1 MAADTPVEYIKHHLT
16 NLTYGKLPEGYERA
30 DGSVVQEATWTFART
45 GQEAADMGFMALHV
59 DTLGWSIAMGIL
71 FLGLFRFVA
80 NRVTDGA
87 PSGLQ
92 NLVEMT
98 FEFVQGIVRDVFHGK
113 NPLIAPLAL
122 TIFVWILLMNILKL
136 IPIDYI
142 PSIAHAMGLEYFKI
156 VPTTDPNGTFGIS
169 IGVFLLILF
178 YSFKVKG
185 VGGFTKELA
194 FNPFNHWIMV
204 PFNLLLEILA
214 LIIKPISLA
223 LRLFGNMYAGEVV
236 FILIALLPLWVQW
249 TLNVPWAIFHILVIP
264 LQAFIF
270 MVLTVVYLSSAH
282 EDHGHAELTP

>member
-80 NRVTDGA
+80 SRVTDGA

-270 MVLTVVYLSSAH
+270 TVLTVVYLSAAH
-282 EDHGHAELTP
+282 EDH